1 MPRLTLPIYIDY
13 KSPYAY
19 LATGPAY
26 DLEKTHD
33 ITIDWRPYT
42 LNIPIYLGNVDNRN
56 DHQWRRVRYSYMD
69 ARRIANQRGITV
81 LGPQKIFNSR
91 PVHTAMLYA
100 KLAGCLRAFQD
111 PALELFWKRQLDI
124 ENVEALAGLLD
135 KAGANGRGFAA
146 WLEGEGGALHDKVIA
161 DAEASGIF
169 GVPSYVIEGEI
180 FWGGDRLPMVI
191 DKLDA
196 MGLRSSTVQKK

>member
-26 DLEKTHD
+26 ELETTHD
-33 ITIDWRPYT
+33 IAIDWRPYT
-42 LNIPIYLGNVDNRN
+42 LNIPIYLGNVDDRN
-56 DHQWRRVRYSYMD
+56 AHQWRRVRYSYMD
-69 ARRIANQRGITV
+69 ARRIANQRGLTV

-100 KLAGCLRAFQD
+100 KHAGVLRAFQD

-124 ENVEALAGLLD
+124 ENVDALAAVLD
-135 KAGANGRGFAA
+135 KAGAKGSGFAGWPA
-146 WLEGEGGALHDKVIA
+146 GEGGALHDKIVA
-161 DAEASGIF
+161 EAEASGIF
-169 GVPSYVIEGEI
+169 GVPSYFVEGEI

-191 DKLDA
+191 DKLDS
-196 MGLRSSTVQKK
+196 MGLRRS